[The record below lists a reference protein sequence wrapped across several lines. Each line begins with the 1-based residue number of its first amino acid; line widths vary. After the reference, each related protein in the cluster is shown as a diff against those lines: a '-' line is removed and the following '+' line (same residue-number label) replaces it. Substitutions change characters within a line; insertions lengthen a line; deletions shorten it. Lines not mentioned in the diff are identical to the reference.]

1 MFGVVLRL
9 LAAGDVSRRLGDY
22 VKNLMTRYIV
32 LSVAGIVFLVAIVFA
47 ILAGYWAINSAMQNP
62 IWSAL
67 IMMGICLFAG
77 LAIAL
82 TAYGI
87 TRERAS
93 ARAEVRSP
101 MGAAQSY
108 IPSVD
113 DVGREI
119 ETAVHRYGPFR
130 VAAAAAAGGIV
141 AGLLAKRFA
150 QPRIVYEPEPPR
162 SRRNGRRYGN
172 GNGRRYA

>member
-1 MFGVVLRL
+1 MFGVALRL
-9 LAAGDVSRRLGDY
+9 LAAGGVSRRLGDY
-22 VKNLMTRYIV
+22 VKNLMTRYMV
-32 LSVAGIVFLVAIVFA
+32 LSLAGIVFLVAIVFA
-47 ILAGYWAINSAMQNP
+47 ILAGFWAINSAMQNP

-93 ARAEVRSP
+93 ARPAP
-101 MGAAQSY
+101 MQAAQSY
-108 IPSVD
+108 IPTVD

-150 QPRIVYEPEPPR
+150 QPRVVYEPEPPR
-162 SRRNGRRYGN
+162 SRRNGRRYAN

>member
-1 MFGVVLRL
+1 M
-9 LAAGDVSRRLGDY
+9 
-22 VKNLMTRYIV
+22 V
-32 LSVAGIVFLVAIVFA
+32 LSVAGIAFLVAIVFA
-47 ILAGYWAINSAMQNP
+47 ILAGFWAINSAMQNP
-62 IWSAL
+62 IWAAL

-77 LAIAL
+77 LLIAL

-93 ARAEVRSP
+93 ARPAPLR
-101 MGAAQSY
+101 AAQSY

-141 AGLLAKRFA
+141 AGLLAKRFT
-150 QPRIVYEPEPPR
+150 QPRVVYEPEPPR

>member
-1 MFGVVLRL
+1 MFGVALRL
-9 LAAGDVSRRLGDY
+9 LAAGGASRRLGDY
-22 VKNLMTRYIV
+22 AKNLMTRYMV

-47 ILAGYWAINSAMQNP
+47 ILAGFWAINSAMQNP

-87 TRERAS
+87 TREKAS
-93 ARAEVRSP
+93 ARPAP
-101 MGAAQSY
+101 MQAAQSY
-108 IPSVD
+108 IPTVD

-150 QPRIVYEPEPPR
+150 QPRVVYEPEPPR

-172 GNGRRYA
+172 GNGRPYA

>member
-1 MFGVVLRL
+1 MFGVALRL
-9 LAAGDVSRRLGDY
+9 LAAGDASRRLGDY
-22 VKNLMTRYIV
+22 AKNLMTRYIV
-32 LSVAGIVFLVAIVFA
+32 LSVAGIVFLAAIVFA
-47 ILAGYWAINSAMQNP
+47 ILAGFWALESRMQNP
-62 IWSAL
+62 IWPAL

-77 LAIAL
+77 LLIAL

-93 ARAEVRSP
+93 ARPAPPRT
-101 MGAAQSY
+101 AQSY

-141 AGLLAKRFA
+141 AGLLAKRFT
-150 QPRIVYEPEPPR
+150 QPRVVYEPEPR

-172 GNGRRYA
+172 GRRYA

>member
-1 MFGVVLRL
+1 MFGVALRL
-9 LAAGDVSRRLGDY
+9 LAAGDLSRRLGDY

-67 IMMGICLFAG
+67 IMMAICLFAG
-77 LAIAL
+77 FLIAL

-87 TRERAS
+87 TREKAS
-93 ARAEVRSP
+93 ARPAP
-101 MGAAQSY
+101 MHAAQSY

-119 ETAVHRYGPFR
+119 ESAVHRYGPFR

-150 QPRIVYEPEPPR
+150 QPRVVYEPEPPR
-162 SRRNGRRYGN
+162 PRRNGRRYVN

>member
-9 LAAGDVSRRLGDY
+9 LAAGDASRRLGDY
-22 VKNLMTRYIV
+22 VKNLMTRFIV
-32 LSVAGIVFLVAIVFA
+32 LSVAGIVFLVAIAFA

-87 TRERAS
+87 TRERAGS
-93 ARAEVRSP
+93 ARPAP
-101 MGAAQSY
+101 MQAAQSY
-108 IPSVD
+108 IPTVD

-150 QPRIVYEPEPPR
+150 QPRVVYEPEPPR